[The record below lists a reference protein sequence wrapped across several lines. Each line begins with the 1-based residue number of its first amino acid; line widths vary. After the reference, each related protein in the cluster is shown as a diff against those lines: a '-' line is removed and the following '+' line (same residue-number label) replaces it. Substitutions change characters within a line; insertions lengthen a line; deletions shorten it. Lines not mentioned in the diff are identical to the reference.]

1 MRTTSRT
8 RHPPR
13 IHLESMEIMECL
25 EATRSTEVMLHNAQ
39 HEKVHKKHPDR
50 TLMELRQAVSVIKQ
64 VIDQDKDNVL
74 SEYRIDPI
82 QRK

>member
-1 MRTTSRT
+1 MMSVWQDHPTKVSYISFGSLKTS
-8 RHPPR
+8 
-13 IHLESMEIMECL
+13 
-25 EATRSTEVMLHNAQ
+25 
-39 HEKVHKKHPDR
+39 KVHKKHPDR